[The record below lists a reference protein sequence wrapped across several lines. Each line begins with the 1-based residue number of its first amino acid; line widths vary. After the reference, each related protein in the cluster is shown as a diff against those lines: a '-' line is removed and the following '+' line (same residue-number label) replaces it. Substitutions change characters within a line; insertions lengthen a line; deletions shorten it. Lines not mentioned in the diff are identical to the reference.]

1 MDIVKY
7 EQAALHT
14 RGVNHREGSFRYKD
28 LGQGTPGRPE
38 NFYLRMVWTEGDF
51 FSPRHMH
58 NFDQVRVQIKGK
70 FSFDKDGTMQPGCI
84 GYFPEG
90 TPYGPQT
97 SAEDTIQLAMQ
108 IGGPSGSGYISE
120 AQRTAAVDA
129 LTKHGRFERGRYFAA
144 DDKTGA
150 GQDGFEAAWEF
161 ANGGRRIKYPRR
173 RLEKPLLVNPEAFEW
188 LELPGSPGVRTKRL
202 WDFGSR
208 ALACSLYQIGAGS
221 SLVLANP
228 QTTMVQSGAGAIGQL
243 RFAKFDVLH
252 LAAGESARIEA
263 HEETELLAM
272 PHPVFPQAATRSA
285 SAAEL
290 EHS

>member
-90 TPYGPQT
+90 TPYGPQA
-97 SAEDTIQLAMQ
+97 SAEDTGQLASSRRPPKRVSA
-108 IGGPSGSGYISE
+108 I
-120 AQRTAAVDA
+120 RRRCHRAATLREVRRA
-129 LTKHGRFERGRYFAA
+129 ESR
-144 DDKTGA
+144 
-150 GQDGFEAAWEF
+150 
-161 ANGGRRIKYPRR
+161 GRRIRPDRGARGNRAPRHAAS
-173 RLEKPLLVNPEAFEW
+173 RLPAYRGSHGGGRAIRPG
-188 LELPGSPGVRTKRL
+188 ELMN
-202 WDFGSR
+202 
-208 ALACSLYQIGAGS
+208 IG
-221 SLVLANP
+221 
-228 QTTMVQSGAGAIGQL
+228 
-243 RFAKFDVLH
+243 
-252 LAAGESARIEA
+252 
-263 HEETELLAM
+263 
-272 PHPVFPQAATRSA
+272 
-285 SAAEL
+285 
-290 EHS
+290 HSE

>member
-28 LGQGTPGRPE
+28 LGQGRPGRPE

-108 IGGPSGSGYISE
+108 IGGPRRSRYLSE
-120 AQRTAAVDA
+120 PERTAA
-129 LTKHGRFERGRYFAA
+129 GRAPRQRGRL
-144 DDKTGA
+144 
-150 GQDGFEAAWEF
+150 E
-161 ANGGRRIKYPRR
+161 RR
-173 RLEKPLLVNPEAFEW
+173 RY
-188 LELPGSPGVRTKRL
+188 
-202 WDFGSR
+202 
-208 ALACSLYQIGAGS
+208 LAPHDQ
-221 SLVLANP
+221 N
-228 QTTMVQSGAGAIGQL
+228 
-243 RFAKFDVLH
+243 
-252 LAAGESARIEA
+252 SARQDR
-263 HEETELLAM
+263 
-272 PHPVFPQAATRSA
+272 VQA
-285 SAAEL
+285 
-290 EHS
+290 